1 MQDVRAIERQSI
13 RQKMSTIDKPPI
25 SRDPA
30 GLIQQIKQRGPAPVH
45 LWDPPCC
52 GDINIRIAANGCWFH
67 DGKLIRRQP
76 MIKLFSSVL
85 KKEGDEHFL
94 VTPVEKLRIQ
104 VDDCPFLACL
114 LDITGSGQQMQLQ
127 FTLNTD
133 EQVIADQQHAIQ
145 VEIDTQTG
153 EPHPTL
159 EVRQGMKA
167 LINRNVF
174 YQLAEIA
181 ELQEADGVAVSGV
194 WSGGRFFEL
203 GIISGSK

>member
-1 MQDVRAIERQSI
+1 MP
-13 RQKMSTIDKPPI
+13 TTDKPLI

-30 GLIQQIKQRGPAPVH
+30 SLIQQIKQRGPAPVH
-45 LWDPPCC
+45 LWDPPFC
-52 GDINIRIAANGCWFH
+52 GDINIRIAANGSWFH
-67 DGKLIRRQP
+67 DGKLIRRQA
-76 MIKLFSSVL
+76 MVKLFSSVL

-114 LDITGSGQQMQLQ
+114 LDVVGSDQQMQLQ

-133 EQVIADQQHAIQ
+133 EMVIAGQQHPIE
-145 VEIDTQTG
+145 VEIDADTG
-153 EPHPTL
+153 APHPTL

-167 LINRNVF
+167 LISRNVF

-181 ELQEADGVAVSGV
+181 ELQEVDGVAVSGV
-194 WSGGRFFEL
+194 WSGGRYFEL
-203 GIISGSK
+203 GIISGSR